1 MTMEKTFLILM
12 ILLVGNISFGQNKA
26 DAEKL
31 VDEGVAYHDKGDYD
45 GAIARYD
52 KALALDKDNLLAL
65 SEKALTLNSLQK
77 YDESIL
83 ICQRAIETHPGE
95 NELKMVYVAYG
106 NDLDGLKKT
115 DKSVE
120 IYDQGIKQFPDY
132 YQLYFN
138 KGISLTSVK
147 KYDEAILC
155 FQKSVS
161 LNPKHAGSHNII
173 ARILNISNRIP
184 ALLAYCRFLVLEPE
198 SNRAKENLSSLQEI
212 MKRNVEVT
220 GKKSINLNISPNLFG
235 DTISNGEVKENSF
248 ISTDLLLTMDAAL
261 DYDKKN
267 KKKTEVEQFMRKF
280 ETVCESL
287 KESQKGNYGFFWE
300 YYVPYFT
307 EMKDKNLVE
316 PFAYIVFASSDYPD
330 VSTWLKSNK
339 SEIDKFYEWSKSFVW
354 KTN

>member
-1 MTMEKTFLILM
+1 MNKTLLILM

-31 VDEGVAYHDKGDYD
+31 VNEGVAYHDKGDYN
-45 GAIARYD
+45 GAISRYD

-65 SEKALTLNSLQK
+65 SEKALTLNTLQK
-77 YDESIL
+77 CEESIL

-95 NELKMVYVAYG
+95 NGLKTIYVTYG
-106 NDLDGLKKT
+106 NNLDDLKKT

-147 KYDEAILC
+147 RYDEAILC

-173 ARILNISNRIP
+173 ARILNTTNRIP
-184 ALLAYCRFLVLEPE
+184 AILAYSRFLVIEPE
-198 SNRAKENLSSLQEI
+198 SKRAKENLSSLQEI
-212 MKRNVEVT
+212 MNRNVEVT
-220 GKKSINLNISPNLFG
+220 GKKSINLNVSPDLLG

-248 ISTDLLLTMDAAL
+248 ISTDLILTMAAAQ

-267 KKKTEVEQFMRKF
+267 KKKTEVEQFIRKF

-287 KESQKGNYGFFWE
+287 KESQKSNHGFYWE
-300 YYVPYFT
+300 FYVPYFT

-316 PFAYIVFASSDYPD
+316 PFAYIVFASSDNPD
-330 VSTWLKSNK
+330 VSNWLKSNET
-339 SEIDKFYEWSKSFVW
+339 EIDKFYEWSISFAW